1 MKRVLSAPVALLALS
16 TLGTA
21 AAKAADVYPP
31 GPAPLQAGPGPIQP
45 SYPPVVAPYP
55 PVVAPIPF
63 CWTGF
68 FVGANFGFA
77 WVNDDF
83 VDRNGN
89 TFTITNSGFIGGGQV
104 GYNYQIGNF
113 VFGAEWMFD
122 ATSLDLPVV
131 AGISANTKWVTTFAG
146 RFGWAWDRWLAYG
159 KVGGG
164 VVGTDI
170 TIANLNGG
178 SVTTSND
185 NTGLLVGAGV
195 EWAFAPSWT
204 VKLEY
209 DFLAL
214 NSLPVISTTAPA
226 IVVDSSGN
234 NHNLQMFTVG
244 VNYLFNWGPLRY

>member
-16 TLGTA
+16 TVGIA
-21 AAKAADVYPP
+21 AAKAADVYP
-31 GPAPLQAGPGPIQP
+31 GPAPGPGPIQP

-68 FVGANFGFA
+68 FVGGNLGFA
-77 WVNDDF
+77 WVNEDM
-83 VDRNGN
+83 VDSNGN
-89 TFTITNSGFIGGGQV
+89 TFSITNNAFIGGGQV
-104 GYNYQIGNF
+104 GYNYQLGNF

-122 ATSLDLPVV
+122 GTSLNLPAVG
-131 AGISANTKWVTTFAG
+131 GISANAKWVTTFAG

-164 VVGTDI
+164 VVGTDVTI
-170 TIANLNGG
+170 TNLTNGG
-178 SVTTSND
+178 SATTSIG
-185 NTGLLVGAGV
+185 NTGWLVGTGV
-195 EWAFAPSWT
+195 EWAFAPNWT

-209 DFLAL
+209 DFLGL
-214 NSLPVISTTAPA
+214 NSLPVVSTTAPA
-226 IVVDSSGN
+226 TVVANSSSN

-244 VNYLFNWGPLRY
+244 VNYLFNWGPPRY

>member
-21 AAKAADVYPP
+21 AAKAADVYP
-31 GPAPLQAGPGPIQP
+31 GPAPGPGPIQP

-68 FVGANFGFA
+68 FVGGNLGFA
-77 WVNDDF
+77 WVDEDII
-83 VDRNGN
+83 DSNGN
-89 TFTITNSGFIGGGQV
+89 TFSITNNGFIGGGQV

-122 ATSLDLPVV
+122 GTSLNLPTVG
-131 AGISANTKWVTTFAG
+131 GISATTKWVTTFAG
-146 RFGWAWDRWLAYG
+146 RFGYAWGRWLGYG

-164 VVGTDI
+164 MVGTDV
-170 TIANLNGG
+170 TIANLTNGG
-178 SVTTSND
+178 SVNTSND
-185 NTGLLVGAGV
+185 NTGWLVGTGV
-195 EWAFAPSWT
+195 EWAFAPNWT

-209 DFLAL
+209 DFLGL
-214 NSLPVISTTAPA
+214 NSLPVISTTGPA
-226 IVVDSSGN
+226 TVVANGSGN

-244 VNYLFNWGPLRY
+244 VNYLFNWGPLSY

>member
-16 TLGTA
+16 TVGTA

-31 GPAPLQAGPGPIQP
+31 LPPAPGPMQP
-45 SYPPVVAPYP
+45 AYPAYP

-68 FVGANFGFA
+68 FVGGNLGFA
-77 WVNDDF
+77 WVDEDII
-83 VDRNGN
+83 DSNGN
-89 TFTITNSGFIGGGQV
+89 TFSITNNGFIGGGQV

-122 ATSLDLPVV
+122 GTSLNLPAVG
-131 AGISANTKWVTTFAG
+131 GISATTKWVTTFAG
-146 RFGWAWDRWLAYG
+146 RFGYAWGRWLGYG

-164 VVGTDI
+164 MVGTDV
-170 TIANLNGG
+170 TIANLMNGG
-178 SVTTSND
+178 SVNTSND
-185 NTGLLVGAGV
+185 NTGWLVGTGV
-195 EWAFAPSWT
+195 EWAFAPNWT

-209 DFLAL
+209 DFLGL
-214 NSLPVISTTAPA
+214 NSLPVISTTGPA
-226 IVVDSSGN
+226 TVVANGSGN

-244 VNYLFNWGPLRY
+244 VNYLFNWGPLSY